1 MSGHAEAPHFWRVVW
16 LLLAASRRRAVGR
29 QKRQAELF
37 RQRAGKTGAGNWAG
51 VAIVMAAV
59 LMAGLNIVGAFVI
72 RNAVTA
78 AERSDAERQGWVV
91 VDKPFADRVAKVEL
105 RAKAQ
110 SWDQAAIDRALA
122 RAYRGESQQIAQF
135 YGGDANAIAQRL
147 RQSVQTHGTANLR
160 PLHDAAPGLAAL
172 PAAAS
177 LPALVGGLG
186 LFGWALMLVFQGEG
200 LDLDTQRRRHPM
212 WEFLFSHPVPPGA
225 VFLADMLAPIAA
237 NPLFFSAPL
246 FPAFLYGFVYGPA
259 AGALAAVVVGVPVT
273 IAAACMGKALEIA
286 IMLRF
291 SPRSRGAILGLTG
304 WLGGVAMMIFILLP
318 FATGNVVTA
327 AAGALAPLAALP
339 WPWLGLFLG
348 QIGPAAFSF
357 PLGMLTCWVAAGL
370 AIALSVRFSLWG
382 AQRGLAGQAGTST
395 PAVRPTGAGF
405 GKNGLYRKEFLWLMR
420 DRGAIVQ
427 AILIPLSAASF
438 QLFNMRGLLAM
449 APTHWNFLC
458 GAGIVFG
465 VYFLGVLGPRSLA
478 SEGSALWIALTWPQG
493 LESILKAKAW
503 LWSLIATFIVGLV
516 LCYAAFLFPASAWK
530 IGLVGAGWFLFAR
543 SLAEKTVTLANVTSE
558 SGEIQKISQGRRMA
572 TQLGTFTFSIG
583 VLTQQWTV
591 AIMGIVYSMMTSA
604 AMWQNFRA
612 RLPYFY
618 DPWSEEMP
626 RPPTLMHAM
635 IAISILVECGT
646 VFTAIPMAFVGR
658 DTIAVARAISY
669 GVWAAI
675 IAGAVSWFLARRGV
689 SQAEI
694 WYWAPGRNGRRHFAA
709 AVVAGAGFGL
719 CLSLFALLYLALL
732 RHIPQAA
739 EILSESQKSIAAIPH
754 MRLGLFIMAVLIAP
768 FAEEFLFRG
777 LLYRA
782 LDREWGGWR
791 AVAGSAAFFAMYH
804 PFLSWLP
811 VGLLGAAN
819 ALVFKK
825 TGRLAPAVA
834 LHMVYNAV
842 VLS

>member
-1 MSGHAEAPHFWRVVW
+1 MSAHAEAPGFWRVVW
-16 LLLAASRRRAVGR
+16 LLLAAARRRAVGR

-51 VAIVMAAV
+51 VGLVVAAL
-59 LMAGLNIVGAFVI
+59 LMSGLNIVAAFVI

-78 AERSDAERQGWVV
+78 AERSDAERHGWIV
-91 VDKPFADRVAKVEL
+91 VDQAFAHKVAQVER
-105 RAKAQ
+105 RAEAQ
-110 SWDQAAIDRALA
+110 FWDQTAIDHALA
-122 RAYRGESQQIAQF
+122 RAYRGESQRIAQF
-135 YGGDANAIAQRL
+135 FGGDADAIAQRL
-147 RQSVQTHGTANLR
+147 RASVQANGTAKLL
-160 PLHDAAPGLAAL
+160 PLHDAAPGLSAL
-172 PAAAS
+172 PTASS
-177 LPALVGGLG
+177 LPALVGALG
-186 LFGWALMLVFQGEG
+186 LFGWAVMLVFQGEG

-259 AGALAAVVVGVPVT
+259 AGALAGVVVGIPVT
-273 IAAACMGKALEIA
+273 IAAACLGKALEIA
-286 IMLRF
+286 VMLRV

-304 WLGGVAMMIFILLP
+304 WLGWVAMMLVGLACFG
-318 FATGNVVTA
+318 TGPIVTA
-327 AAGALAPLAALP
+327 ASRALLPLTALP

-348 QIGPAAFSF
+348 QTGAGRFSF
-357 PLGMLTCWVAAGL
+357 ATGMLTCWAAAGL
-370 AIALSVRFSLWG
+370 VAAVSVRFSQWG
-382 AQRGLAGQAGTST
+382 AQRGLAGQAGSST
-395 PAVRPTGAGF
+395 PAARPSGPGF
-405 GKNGLYRKEFLWLMR
+405 ARHGLYRKEFLWLIR
-420 DRGAIVQ
+420 DRSAIVQ
-427 AILIPLSAASF
+427 AFLIPLSAAGF
-438 QLFNMRGLLAM
+438 QLFNMRGVLAM
-449 APTHWNFLC
+449 APTAWNFLC
-458 GAGIVFG
+458 GAGVIFG
-465 VYFLGVLGPRSLA
+465 VYFLGVLGPKSLA

-493 LESILKAKAW
+493 LESILRAKAW
-503 LWSLIATFIVGLV
+503 LWSLIATVIVAPV
-516 LCYAAFLFPASAWK
+516 LCYAAFLYPASTWK
-530 IGLVGAGWFLFAR
+530 IALVGVGWFLFAR
-543 SLAEKTVTLANVTSE
+543 SLAEKTVTLATVTSE
-558 SGEIQKISQGRRMA
+558 SGEAQKISQGRRMA
-572 TQLGTFTFSIG
+572 TQLGTFTFAIG

-618 DPWSEEMP
+618 DPWSEELP

-646 VFTAIPMAFVGR
+646 MFTAIPLAFFGR
-658 DTIAVARAISY
+658 DTIAVARAVSY

-675 IAGAVSWFLARRGV
+675 IAGAVSRFLARRGV
-689 SQAEI
+689 RQAEI
-694 WYWAPGRNGRRHFAA
+694 WYWAPAISGRFYVAA
-709 AVVAGAGFGL
+709 SLTIGAGLGL
-719 CLSLFALLYLALL
+719 GLSLFALLYLAVL

-739 EILSESQKSIAAIPH
+739 DILRQSQDSIAAIPH

-819 ALVFKK
+819 ALVFKR
-825 TGRLAPAVA
+825 TGRLAAAVA

>member
-1 MSGHAEAPHFWRVVW
+1 MSGRTETPNFWRVVW

-51 VAIVMAAV
+51 VAIIVAAL
-59 LMAGLNIVGAFVI
+59 LMAGLNVVAAFVI

-78 AERSDAERQGWVV
+78 AERSDAERSGWVV
-91 VDKPFADRVAKVEL
+91 VDQEFADKVARVEI

-110 SWDQAAIDRALA
+110 SWDQAAIDHSLA
-122 RAYRGESQQIAQF
+122 RAYRGEAQHITQL
-135 YGGDANAIAQRL
+135 YGGDARAIAQKL
-147 RQSVQTHGTANLR
+147 RATVQADGATKLLPLR
-160 PLHDAAPGLAAL
+160 KAAPGLAAL
-172 PAAAS
+172 PSASS
-177 LPALVGGLG
+177 LPALVGALG
-186 LFGWALMLVFQGEG
+186 LLGWALMLVFQGEG
-200 LDLDTQRRRHPM
+200 LELDTQRRRHPM

-237 NPLFFSAPL
+237 NPLFVSAPL
-246 FPAFLYGFVYGPA
+246 FPACLYGFIYGPA
-259 AGALAAVVVGVPVT
+259 AGALALVVVGMPVT
-273 IAAACMGKALEIA
+273 IAAACLGKALEIA
-286 IMLRF
+286 VMLRF
-291 SPRSRGAILGLTG
+291 SPRSRGAVLGLTG
-304 WLGGVAMMIFILLP
+304 WLGGVAMMSLILLP
-318 FATGNVVTA
+318 LATGNVVTA
-327 AAGALAPLAALP
+327 AAGVLVPLTAVP

-348 QIGPAAFSF
+348 QVGPGKFSF
-357 PLGMLTCWVAAGL
+357 LTGMLTCWAGAGL
-370 AIALSVRFSLWG
+370 AAFVSVRFSLWG
-382 AQRGLAGQAGTST
+382 AQLGLAGQAGSGA
-395 PAVRPTGAGF
+395 PSVRPGGRGF
-405 GKNGLYRKEFLWLMR
+405 ARNGLYRKEFLWLMR

-438 QLFNMRGLLAM
+438 QLFNMRGVLAM
-449 APTHWNFLC
+449 APAAWNYLC

-465 VYFLGVLGPRSLA
+465 VYFLSVLGPKSLA

-503 LWSLIATFIVGLV
+503 LWSLIATAIVGLV

-530 IGLVGAGWFLFAR
+530 IALVGVGWFLFAR
-543 SLAEKTVTLANVTSE
+543 SLAEKTVTLATITSE
-558 SGEIQKISQGRRMA
+558 SGEVQKISQGRRMA

-591 AIMGIVYSMMTSA
+591 AMMGIVYSMMTSA

-618 DPWSEEMP
+618 DPWSEELP

-635 IAISILVECGT
+635 IAISVLVECGT
-646 VFTAIPMAFVGR
+646 VFTAIPLAFFGR
-658 DTIAVARAISY
+658 DTIAVAHAVSY

-675 IAGAVSWFLARRGV
+675 VAGAVSWFLARRGV
-689 SQAEI
+689 RQAEI
-694 WYWAPGRNGRRHFAA
+694 WSWAPARPGRRGFATSLLL
-709 AVVAGAGFGL
+709 GAGLGL
-719 CLSLFALLYLALL
+719 ALSLFALLYLAVL

-739 EILSESQKSIAAIPH
+739 AILRQSEDAIASIPH
-754 MRLGLFIMAVLIAP
+754 MRLGLFIMAVLVAP

-811 VGLLGAAN
+811 VSLLGAAN

-825 TGRLAPAVA
+825 TGRLASAVA
-834 LHMVYNAV
+834 LHMVYNAI
-842 VLS
+842 VLT